1 MPPGLCLARFGQRQ
15 AQPADALTGTG
26 GVPQSGEDPGQGG
39 ASILAETVN
48 RLVTA
53 AFLVGLG
60 AAAAAAGG
68 SLEIYFIDVEGG
80 ASTLL
85 VTPAGESVLID
96 AGYGQREGR
105 DPGRVKAAMRAAGV
119 DHLDFFVATHLHND
133 HVGGLP
139 ELAEQ
144 VRISTFVDYGDPLGT
159 DRMANNAIRAYRP
172 VRDAHTVL
180 EVKPGDRLPLA
191 GVRADVVSAGGHLIE
206 TSLVGGG
213 EPTPGC
219 DRAEDHPEDGT
230 ENYRSVGVMFE
241 LGAFRFL
248 ALGDLSGNTLT
259 RIVCPTNLLGS
270 VSAYLI
276 AHHGDYDSNVA
287 ALYEAV
293 RPRVAVLNNGPAKGG
308 SPDAFRT
315 LHAAPGLDLWQLHA
329 SRVARNADDDFVA
342 NFDNTTDGQWI
353 RLSAQDDG
361 SFSVTNGR
369 NGFTK
374 TYARPQPVSGESRSG
389 T

>member
-1 MPPGLCLARFGQRQ
+1 M
-15 AQPADALTGTG
+15 
-26 GVPQSGEDPGQGG
+26 
-39 ASILAETVN
+39 I
-48 RLVTA
+48 RLLIAVV
-53 AFLVGLG
+53 LVGFG
-60 AAAAAAGG
+60 AVAAAAGR

-105 DPGRVKAAMRAAGV
+105 DVGRVMAAMREAGV
-119 DHLDFFVATHLHND
+119 DHLDYFVATHLHND

-139 ELAEQ
+139 ELAEK
-144 VRISTFVDYGDPLGT
+144 VPIGTFVDYGEPLGT
-159 DRMANNAIRAYRP
+159 DRMATNAVRAYKP
-172 VRDAHTVL
+172 VRDAHDAL
-180 EVKPGDRLPLA
+180 EVKPGDRLPLS
-191 GVRADVVSAGGHLIE
+191 GLQVDVVSAGGELIDR
-206 TSLVGGG
+206 TLPGGG
-213 EPTPGC
+213 EAVAAC
-219 DRAEDHPEDGT
+219 ARAEDQPEDGT
-230 ENYRSVGVMFE
+230 ENYRSVGLMFE

-259 RIVCPTNLLGS
+259 RIVCPTNRLGP

-287 ALYEAV
+287 AVYEAL
-293 RPRVAVLNNGPAKGG
+293 RPRVAVLNNGPTKGG

-315 LHAAPGLDLWQLHA
+315 LHALPDLELWQLHA
-329 SRVARNADDDFVA
+329 SRVAPNAADDFVA
-342 NFDNTTDGQWI
+342 NFDNTTDGHWI

-361 SFSVTNGR
+361 SFTVTNGR

-374 TYARPQPVSGESRSG
+374 TYPRPQAPSGESKSG
-389 T
+389 TD

>member
-1 MPPGLCLARFGQRQ
+1 MKRLLAAVVF
-15 AQPADALTGTG
+15 
-26 GVPQSGEDPGQGG
+26 
-39 ASILAETVN
+39 
-48 RLVTA
+48 
-53 AFLVGLG
+53 VGLG
-60 AAAAAAGG
+60 AAAAAAGR

-105 DPGRVKAAMRAAGV
+105 DPARVMAAMRDAVV

-139 ELAEQ
+139 ELAEK
-144 VRISTFVDYGDPLGT
+144 VRIGTFVDYGEPLGT
-159 DRMANNAIRAYRP
+159 DRMATNAIRAYKP
-172 VRDAHTVL
+172 VRDAHQAL
-180 EVKPGDRLPLA
+180 QVKAGDRLPLT
-191 GVRADVVSAGGHLIE
+191 GVRADVVSAAGELIE
-206 TSLVGGG
+206 KPLAGGG
-213 EPTPGC
+213 DTIAACE
-219 DRAEDHPEDGT
+219 RAEDQPEDGT

-259 RIVCPTNLLGS
+259 RIVCPTNRLGP
-270 VSAYLI
+270 VSAYLV

-287 ALYEAV
+287 ALYEAL
-293 RPRVAVLNNGPAKGG
+293 RPRVAVLNSGPAKGG

-315 LHAAPGLDLWQLHA
+315 LQALRDLEDLWQLHA
-329 SRVARNADDDFVA
+329 SRVARNAADDFVA
-342 NFDNTTDGQWI
+342 NFDNTTDGNWI
-353 RLSAQDDG
+353 HLSAEEDG
-361 SFSVTNGR
+361 SFRVTNGR

-374 TYARPQPVSGESRSG
+374 SYARPQPASGESRSG

>member
-1 MPPGLCLARFGQRQ
+1 MA
-15 AQPADALTGTG
+15 
-26 GVPQSGEDPGQGG
+26 V
-39 ASILAETVN
+39 V
-48 RLVTA
+48 
-53 AFLVGLG
+53 LVGLG
-60 AAAAAAGG
+60 AVGAAAGR

-105 DPGRVKAAMRAAGV
+105 DPARVMAAIRESNV
-119 DHLDFFVATHLHND
+119 DHLDYFVTTHLHND

-139 ELAEQ
+139 ELAEK
-144 VRISTFVDYGDPLGT
+144 VRIGTFVDYGEPLGT
-159 DRMANNAIRAYRP
+159 DRMATNAVRAYKP
-172 VRDAHTVL
+172 VRDAHDARQVA
-180 EVKPGDRLPLA
+180 PGDRLPLT
-191 GVRADVVSAGGHLIE
+191 GMQVDVVSAGGDLIE
-206 TSLVGGG
+206 RTLAGGG
-213 EPTPGC
+213 DPVAAC
-219 DRAEDHPEDGT
+219 ARAEDQPEDGT
-230 ENYRSVGVMFE
+230 ENYRSVGLMFE

-259 RIVCPTNLLGS
+259 RIVCPTNRLGP

-287 ALYEAV
+287 AVYEAL

-315 LHAAPGLDLWQLHA
+315 LQALPDLELWQLHA
-329 SRVARNADDDFVA
+329 SRVVPNAADDFVA
-342 NFDNTTDGQWI
+342 NFDNTTDGNWI

-361 SFSVTNGR
+361 SFTVTNGR

-374 TYARPQPVSGESRSG
+374 AYPKPHSPSGESKSG
-389 T
+389 TD